1 MYSSLKKLPSL
12 IDQKFKL
19 KFYLLS
25 FLTVLSSFLEIIG
38 LSVFIPLLNF
48 LLKNENINNVDFFL
62 TKYINFQS
70 INETLIY
77 IFLIFGL
84 KYLIALIQILYNNF
98 ILADTKSFI
107 CKKIF
112 SHYVYKNFTF
122 HIKRN
127 SSELFKNTFIET
139 GYLINNILRPL
150 LKIFSDLILVLFI
163 FFFLSLYNFKVTIT
177 SFFFLIFFSL
187 IFFQFYKNIT
197 NDLSQKRIYHDNL
210 RLKFLTEGLKAIK
223 EINIYSLEKFFIE
236 RMSFHNY
243 RASLSSCYE
252 MNLLQI
258 PKILFEFLIIIIFI
272 FLIFFNV
279 NDNSQN
285 LKLIENIVIF
295 GACITR
301 LLPTINSLTASF
313 QSIRFHY
320 RSVDI
325 LYNDLNDK
333 SFESL
338 VIKKTEQIL
347 ELKEKIELKNINF
360 SFNDQIIFENLNMNI
375 FKGEVIG
382 IKGESGS
389 GKSSLVNI
397 ILGLINVD
405 RGEIVVDNK
414 ILNNENKK
422 IWKNNFSYISHNSFV
437 IDDTIKNN
445 IIFGDEK
452 LNDEL
457 LKRAIDKAELSDVI
471 SAKNKNFD
479 YRVGESGLSL
489 STGQI
494 QRIGIA
500 RGIYKCK
507 KIILLDEATNAL
519 DIDTE
524 SKILSNLIKHK
535 EKETTIIMISHR
547 KENYKLCDR
556 TYEIKE
562 RKLLDV

>member
-1 MYSSLKKLPSL
+1 MYSSLKKIPSL

-70 INETLIY
+70 INEILIY
-77 IFLIFGL
+77 IFLIFSL

-258 PKILFEFLIIIIFI
+258 PKLLFEFLIIIIFI

-333 SFESL
+333 SYESL

-360 SFNDQIIFENLNMNI
+360 SFNDQTIFENLNMNI

-405 RGEIVVDNK
+405 KGEILVDNK

-535 EKETTIIMISHR
+535 EKETTIILISHR

>member
-1 MYSSLKKLPSL
+1 MYSSLKKIPSL

-70 INETLIY
+70 INEILIY
-77 IFLIFGL
+77 IFLIFSL

-258 PKILFEFLIIIIFI
+258 PKLLFEFLIIIIFI

-333 SFESL
+333 SYESL

-360 SFNDQIIFENLNMNI
+360 SFNDQTIFENLNMNI

-405 RGEIVVDNK
+405 KGEIVVDNK

-535 EKETTIIMISHR
+535 EKETTIILISHR